1 MAAAAHS
8 SNVKFASLDRF
19 DFGKHGSAL
28 AG

>member
-8 SNVKFASLDRF
+8 SSVKFTALDCF

>member
-1 MAAAAHS
+1 MAGAAHS
-8 SNVKFASLDRF
+8 SNVKFASLDLF